1 MTILRVACLP
11 GAPYD
16 AVATHGFD
24 MGDGTHP
31 KRTIVRLTAFSIRYD
46 TTVLATEGLL
56 VALASPTTAWDDLV
70 GIVHGLVQEDRRG

>member
-1 MTILRVACLP
+1 MTTLRVACLP

-24 MGDGTHP
+24 MGDGSHP

-46 TTVLATEGLL
+46 TTVPVTEGLL
-56 VALASPTTAWDDLV
+56 AALADSATPWAALTALV
-70 GIVHGLVQEDRRG
+70 GRLVREDR

>member
-31 KRTIVRLTAFSIRYD
+31 KRTIVRLTAFSARYD
-46 TTVLATEGLL
+46 ATVPATEGLL
-56 VALASPTTAWDDLV
+56 AALADPATPWDALTALV
-70 GIVHGLVQEDRRG
+70 GRLVREDR